1 MKKYAAVLICVL
13 FVMLASALR
22 HVILPH
28 AKSAAV
34 EYARRAAYMDA
45 AEVSGVEWSILSNG

>member
-13 FVMLASALR
+13 FVLLASALR
-22 HVILPH
+22 HAVLPH

-34 EYARRAAYMDA
+34 EYGRRAALTDA
-45 AEVSGVEWSILSNG
+45 AEVSILKRNILPNG